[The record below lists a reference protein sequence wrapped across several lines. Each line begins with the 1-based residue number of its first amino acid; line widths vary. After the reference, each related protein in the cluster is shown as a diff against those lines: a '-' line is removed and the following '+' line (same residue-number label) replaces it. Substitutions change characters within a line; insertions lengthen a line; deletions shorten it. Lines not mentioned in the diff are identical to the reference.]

1 MTYTLSEAVKA
12 TGKAKSTIH
21 AAIKKGRISAQMNDI
36 GEYVI
41 DPAELHR
48 IFPPNVQSND
58 KSNNA
63 GQTANT
69 ELLIENATLKAK
81 LEALEHINH
90 QLENRL
96 DKADQQNSRLTALLE
111 APKTD
116 PYAAILE
123 RLEAIEKEVV
133 SSPSSAP
140 VTEPPPKSFWRRLVG

>member
-63 GQTANT
+63 GQTSNT

-81 LEALEHINH
+81 LEALEQINH

-111 APKTD
+111 APKAD

-133 SSPSSAP
+133 SSPAP
-140 VTEPPPKSFWRRLVG
+140 AAEPPNKGFWARLVG

>member
-41 DPAELHR
+41 DPSELHR
-48 IFPPNVQSND
+48 VFPLNVQSND
-58 KSNNA
+58 KTNNT

-69 ELLIENATLKAK
+69 GLLIENATLKAK
-81 LEALEHINH
+81 LEALEQINH

-133 SSPSSAP
+133 SSPAP
-140 VTEPPPKSFWRRLVG
+140 TTEPPPKSFWRRLVG